1 MDQLYKMYWPFQ
13 AICLVETYG
22 DIIKLNLMLKFV
34 LTSFPK
40 DLYHANYV
48 LAGMEFVYRFSEHK
62 DCWGVWDT
70 QAGASEVY

>member
-1 MDQLYKMYWPFQ
+1 
-13 AICLVETYG
+13 
-22 DIIKLNLMLKFV
+22 MLKFV

-48 LAGMEFVYRFSEHK
+48 LAGMEFLYRFSEHK

-70 QAGASEVY
+70 QAGASEVYQTIWYLKLHTLERQEFHFLKAPVI